1 MVTGSLARR
10 YARAILEIGTANKN
24 LDKLGGDLRS
34 LAKAMHDSAEL
45 VTALINPAIRRADRR
60 RVLDELLKRIGAS
73 PHTRNLVYLLLDGE
87 RLSSLEAISREVDA
101 MIEAR
106 SGRISAEVTSARP
119 LDATQL
125 SQIINAL
132 EKLSGKKVAVTRRE
146 DPELLGGVVARLGD
160 TIYDGSLRTQLRTLR
175 DELSSPGGIASAPRR
190 EPPR

>member
-24 LDKLGGDLRS
+24 LDKLGSDLRA

-60 RVLDELLKRIGAS
+60 RVLDELLKRVGA
-73 PHTRNLVYLLLDGE
+73 TQQIRNLVYLLLDGE

-119 LDATQL
+119 LEAGELTQ
-125 SQIINAL
+125 ITAAL
-132 EKLSGKKVAVTRRE
+132 EKLSGKQVNITRHE
-146 DPELLGGVVARLGD
+146 DPSLLGGVVAKLGD
-160 TIYDGSLRTQLRTLR
+160 TVYDGSLRTQLRTLR
-175 DELSSPGGIASAPRR
+175 DELTK
-190 EPPR
+190 

>member
-60 RVLDELLKRIGAS
+60 RVLDELLKRIGAE

-119 LDATQL
+119 LDASQL

-175 DELSSPGGIASAPRR
+175 DELSTPGGIASAPRR